1 MKDALEIIRKTRA
14 SFIGMTKN
22 LSIEQMNLIPE
33 GYNNNLIWNFGHIV
47 VVQQGLCY
55 GLAGLPQN
63 VDKSLAIKFKK
74 DSIPNTFIS
83 AEEFETLKALSVS
96 LIDTFEADIAK
107 GIFPTLYQ
115 PFMTLLG
122 VEIDSLEKA
131 IMFNAYHEGLHYG
144 YAMSLK
150 RAVKLA
156 NSL

>member
-14 SFIGMTKN
+14 GFIGMTKN
-22 LSIEQMNLIPE
+22 LSIEQMNLVPE
-33 GYNNNLIWNFGHIV
+33 GFNNNILWNFGHIV

-63 VDKSLAIKFKK
+63 VDKSLVIKYKK
-74 DSIPNTFIS
+74 DSVPNMFIS
-83 AEEFETLKALSVS
+83 AEEFETLKSLSVS

-107 GIFPTLYQ
+107 GIFPTNYQ

-122 VEIDSLEKA
+122 VEIDSLDKA
-131 IMFNAYHEGLHYG
+131 IAFNAYHEGLHYG

-150 RAVKLA
+150 RAVKLMG
-156 NSL
+156 ND

>member
-22 LSIEQMNLIPE
+22 LSIEQMNLVPE
-33 GYNNNLIWNFGHIV
+33 GFNNNIIWNFGHII

-63 VDKSLAIKFKK
+63 VDKSLVIKYKK

-107 GIFPTLYQ
+107 GIFPTNYQ

-122 VEIDSLEKA
+122 VEIDGLEKA
-131 IMFNAYHEGLHYG
+131 IAFNAYHEGLHYG

-150 RAVKLA
+150 RAVKLMG
-156 NSL
+156 ND